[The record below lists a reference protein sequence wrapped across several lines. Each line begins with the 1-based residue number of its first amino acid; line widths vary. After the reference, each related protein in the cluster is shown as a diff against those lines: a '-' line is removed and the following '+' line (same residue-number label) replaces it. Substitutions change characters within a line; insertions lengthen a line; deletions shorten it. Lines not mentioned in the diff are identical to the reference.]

1 MIVVTG
7 AIFAEAPERIGAG
20 GVAVP
25 STLHKVVLVS
35 QAGRSRPLAAMMP
48 NAEAT
53 DRSLE
58 AFIVPVAEVEMRTGL
73 KFFPDLE
80 GNN

>member
-1 MIVVTG
+1 MC
-7 AIFAEAPERIGAG
+7 
-20 GVAVP
+20 
-25 STLHKVVLVS
+25 
-35 QAGRSRPLAAMMP
+35 QAGRSRLIAVMMP

-53 DRSLE
+53 ERSLE